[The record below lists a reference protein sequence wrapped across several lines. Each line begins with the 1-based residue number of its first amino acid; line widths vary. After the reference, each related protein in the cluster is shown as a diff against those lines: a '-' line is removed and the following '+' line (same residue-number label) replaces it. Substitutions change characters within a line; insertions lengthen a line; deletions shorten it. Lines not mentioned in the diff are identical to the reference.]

1 MKVLFFALVLGLFNA
16 CSTVAQ
22 ISCDMFINGKAA
34 STLSK
39 SETNIITLKGTG
51 FDSFELKTQGGIEL
65 KETDEGYVVTKIY
78 DSYHMVTFQI
88 IGRKGKS
95 RAVLSNRNIQIVE

>member
-39 SETNIITLKGTG
+39 SETNVITLKGTG
-51 FDSFELKTQGGIEL
+51 FDSFELKALNGVEL
-65 KETDEGYVVTKIY
+65 KKIEGGYVVSQIY
-78 DSYHMVTFQI
+78 DYTKTATIQI
-88 IGRKGKS
+88 IGIKGKS

>member
-1 MKVLFFALVLGLFNA
+1 MKVFFFALFFGWFNA
-16 CSTVAQ
+16 SSAVAQ

-39 SETNIITLKGTG
+39 SETNVITLEGTG
-51 FDSFELKTQGGIEL
+51 CDSFELKALNGVEL

-78 DSYHMVTFQI
+78 DYYDMVTFQI

-95 RAVLSNRNIQIVE
+95 KAVLSNRNIQIVE